1 MLNYIKSEFYRN
13 INTKGNYIFL
23 FGFMAFA
30 CFLNIV
36 LGTFANNDIN
46 FRYGSTNF
54 SFSSFYTS
62 MSAIMIICLLLVSLI
77 YGQEFKYNTLKNSVS
92 YGISRSQI
100 YFSKFLVEVVICTI
114 NLILISFAYIISA
127 YIMLEDS
134 GIVHLNYLIRAIVA
148 CIPLFLVSVMV
159 AHCLYFILENEIS
172 VGVSWVIIM
181 IVIPKILSMLGRKI
195 VVFDKIASCMPVNIM
210 NTYTYQKG
218 SISVF
223 MSWNNQDVFI
233 KCFIVGI
240 VGTII
245 FYTLGLILFKKRDIK

>member
-36 LGTFANNDIN
+36 LGIFANNDAS

-62 MSAIMIICLLLVSLI
+62 MGAIMIICLPFVLLI
-77 YGQEFKYNTLKNSVS
+77 CGQEFKHSTLKNSIS

-100 YFSKFLVEVVICTI
+100 YFSKFFVEIVIGTI
-114 NLILISFAYIISA
+114 NLVLISASYIISA

-134 GIVHLNYLIRAIVA
+134 GILHFNYLIRAIVA
-148 CIPLFLVSVMV
+148 CIPLFLVGVIL

-172 VGVSWVIIM
+172 VWTTWIILM
-181 IVIPKILSMLGRKI
+181 IVVPKILSMLGRKI
-195 VVFDKIASCMPVNIM
+195 VAFDKIASCMPINIM
-210 NTYTYQKG
+210 STYTYHKG
-218 SISVF
+218 SVSVF

-240 VGTII
+240 IGTII
-245 FYTLGLILFKKRDIK
+245 FYTLGLVLFKKRDIK